1 MEADCP
7 NACYE
12 IPQPGMFKLT
22 LHCRG
27 QFYDGQRIVTS
38 WDGTE
43 IRLLWLM
50 AEMLN
55 FTFIVEEPAESL
67 FL

>member
-1 MEADCP
+1 MEADFP

-12 IPQPGMFKLT
+12 ILQPIMFKSSS
-22 LHCRG
+22 HCRG
-27 QFYDGQRIVTS
+27 KFFDGQRIVTS

-55 FTFIVEEPAESL
+55 FTFIVEEPAEAR

>member
-1 MEADCP
+1 
-7 NACYE
+7 
-12 IPQPGMFKLT
+12 MFKSSS
-22 LHCRG
+22 HCRG
-27 QFYDGQRIVTS
+27 RFFDGQRIVTS

-55 FTFIVEEPAESL
+55 FTFIVEEPAGAL

>member
-1 MEADCP
+1 MKADFP
-7 NACYE
+7 IACYE
-12 IPQPGMFKLT
+12 ILQPIMFKSSS
-22 LHCRG
+22 HCRG
-27 QFYDGQRIVTS
+27 QYFDGQRIVTS

-55 FTFIVEEPAESL
+55 FTFIVEEPAEAL